1 MSVKTIVIS
10 VLVILIVAFGFDA
23 IYIVHERERALLLR
37 FGAVQTADL
46 EPGLHFKIPIADE
59 VKRFDGRILTV
70 DTPSDRFFTLEKK
83 PLNVDAFVKW
93 RVANVADYYTASS
106 GIEDNAR
113 RVIQDRLNE
122 GLRNQIGRRDMHEVV
137 SGARDKLMQELTASL
152 NEAMNAELGV
162 EVIDVRVKQIDL
174 PLEVSETVF
183 NRMNSERDIE
193 ARQYRALGQENA
205 VGTRADADREA
216 IVVEAE
222 AYKEA
227 QQIRGDGDA
236 EAIRI
241 YAEAYGKNRD
251 FYVFYRLMESYK
263 SAIADPSTL
272 LVMEPT
278 ADYFKYLKKQNPV
291 E

>member
-241 YAEAYGKNRD
+241 YAEAYGQNRD

-263 SAIADPSTL
+263 SSIADPSTL

-278 ADYFKYLKKQNPV
+278 ADYFKYLKKQNPQ
-291 E
+291 